1 MNAKVVEEKINLI
14 LFDFGVPAGL
24 IPRVNYSNDFAD
36 PYIEI
41 GDDDTLYL
49 VVREAGL
56 ELDRVVCNDIKLLL
70 KAAYAKIAFELAA
83 KLELQLRKDE
93 SDYSVE
99 KIKEIEKE

>member
-49 VVREAGL
+49 VVREAGF

-70 KAAYAKIAFELAA
+70 KAVCKNCFSFGSPTGIATENG
-83 KLELQLRKDE
+83 
-93 SDYSVE
+93 
-99 KIKEIEKE
+99 